1 MWKLAR
7 SILAIVVGMALS
19 MIGISLIDWINHAIY
34 PPPQAVIDA
43 GKTGDMQAVATAIS
57 AWLPDAPLGA
67 LVLLPTG
74 WIVATFA
81 GSLVAA
87 LISGRVPLVHALVVG
102 LLPLAGTIVVL
113 RMIPHPAWIAVA
125 GLAGVPLA
133 ALLAGLLVGRLRPA
147 GPRPSDMR
155 AKNMAC

>member
-1 MWKLAR
+1 
-7 SILAIVVGMALS
+7 MA
-19 MIGISLIDWINHAIY
+19 GISLIDRINHAIY

-57 AWLPDAPLGA
+57 DWLPDAPLGA
-67 LVLLPTG
+67 LVLVPTG

-87 LISGRVPLVHALVVG
+87 LISGRAPLVHALVVG
-102 LLPLAGTIVVL
+102 LLPLTGTILVL
-113 RMIPHPAWIAVA
+113 RMIAHPVWIAVA

-133 ALLAGLLVGRLRPA
+133 SLAAGLLVQRIKSA
-147 GPRPSDMR
+147 GPRRYDMR
-155 AKNMAC
+155 EKNMAC